1 MVKSL
6 LNNKVSYPEKKNL
19 FDEDKNFDAS
29 LYEIELLGS
38 QVVIALGQAKYDFV
52 DYRLTYY
59 PIYLVKDGKV
69 NAQIGVYEIL
79 SQEAPN
85 VLDEDGDVDVSLLG
99 NPLLYEFSNKLILEL
114 LSKEHEIQ
122 SKELLHKESS
132 VSQLE
137 EQTKDMSEHERKM
150 FVDNKALPWIQK
162 FMKNHNYKIIDNEA
176 SGDCLFASIRDGLR
190 FAGINTSVNDMRK
203 ILAKNANQEVF
214 DNYKLLYNNA
224 EQEDKRL
231 TQEIKN
237 LGDVHKSLKEKL
249 KGTKEKAKQI
259 LIIQN
264 AEEIAK
270 KHNEVKQER
279 AVVKQ
284 MYNEFKFMKG
294 IRDLEMFKLKVQTNE
309 FWGDAW
315 AISVLERAL
324 KIKLILFNRESFKQ
338 KDLDNVLQCGQ
349 LDNAQAEAEGK
360 FEPEYYIILDYSGS
374 HYQLITY
381 KDVGAFKFNQIP
393 YDIKLLILN
402 KCLEKQAGPFYVIP
416 EFRGLMKEK
425 NINVAT
431 LETTILPSS
440 EMQSDLYDN
449 STVFQFYSK
458 SLDKPLPGKGA
469 GEMIGPEGVKF
480 YNSLAKIPSWRRKLS
495 NLWEQEFSL
504 DGKRWL
510 SVEHYY
516 QAAKFKYSAPQYYEQ
531 FAVDSGSELSKDP
544 LMANGAGSKNGKYKG
559 EVIRPSNVK
568 LDENFNKVM
577 SNGLTMGTM
586 AMRAGL
592 KAKFSQVP
600 ELRNLLLETHKAKLQ
615 HFIRGSPPETADD
628 LMFVRRELQLNQ

>member
-6 LNNKVSYPEKKNL
+6 LNNKVSYPEKKNM
-19 FDEDKNFDAS
+19 FEEDKNYDAS
-29 LYEIELLGS
+29 LYEIELLGT
-38 QVVIALGQAKYDFV
+38 QVVIALGQPKYDFL

-69 NAQIGVYEIL
+69 NAQIGIYEIL

-85 VLDEDGDVDVSLLG
+85 VLDEDGDIDVSLLG
-99 NPLLYEFSNKLILEL
+99 NPLLYDFSNKLILSMMTKDFENKEVEGL
-114 LSKEHEIQ
+114 LISKTE
-122 SKELLHKESS
+122 
-132 VSQLE
+132 LE
-137 EQTKDMSEHERKM
+137 EQTKTMSEHERKM

-176 SGDCLFASIRDGLR
+176 SGDCLFASIRDGLK
-190 FAGINTSVNDMRK
+190 FAGINTSVDTMRK
-203 ILAKNANQEVF
+203 LLAKNTTQEVF
-214 DNYKLLYNNA
+214 DNYKLLYSNS

-237 LGDVHKSLKEKL
+237 LADVHKSLKEKL
-249 KGTKEKAKQI
+249 NGTKEKAKQV

-309 FWGDAW
+309 YWGDAW

-349 LDNAQAEAEGK
+349 LDNTQAEAEGK
-360 FEPEYYIILDYSGS
+360 FEPDHYIMLDYSGS

-402 KCLEKQAGPFYVIP
+402 KCMEKQAGPFYIIP
-416 EFRGLMKEK
+416 EFRGLMEEK
-425 NINVAT
+425 NINVAI
-431 LETTILPSS
+431 LETTVLPST

-449 STVFQFYSK
+449 STIFQFYSK

-469 GEMIGPEGVKF
+469 GEIIGPEGVKF

-495 NLWEQEFSL
+495 NLWEQEFNL

-516 QAAKFKYSAPQYYEQ
+516 QASKFKHSAPQYYEQ
-531 FAVDSGSELSKDP
+531 FSLDSGSELSKDP

-559 EVIRPSNVK
+559 EVIRPTNVK

-577 SNGLTMGTM
+577 SNGLTIEIM

-592 KAKFSQVP
+592 KAKFSQDP
-600 ELRNLLLETHKAKLQ
+600 ELRNLLLETHRAKLQ

-628 LMFVRRELQLNQ
+628 LMIVRRELQLL